1 MPTRNATAPA
11 ATPNGFGAAAVLG
24 AGIGA
29 FALAV
34 IAIAADR
41 VPALGRVLDVYQ
53 PTGPLSGVSTTGIA
67 IWLIAWVCLH
77 YQWRNRN
84 VALGPIAA
92 AALILLVL
100 GGLLTFPPLAD
111 LF

>member
-1 MPTRNATAPA
+1 MPTHNAPAPA

-24 AGIGA
+24 AGIGS

-41 VPALGRVLDVYQ
+41 VPALGRVLDFYQ
-53 PTGPLSGVSTTGIA
+53 PTGPLSGVTTTGIA
-67 IWLIAWVCLH
+67 IWLIAWGVLH
-77 YQWRNRN
+77 YRWRNRN
-84 VALGPIAA
+84 VVLGPIAA
-92 AALILLVL
+92 AALSLLVL
-100 GGLLTFPPLAD
+100 GVLLTFPPVGD

>member
-1 MPTRNATAPA
+1 MPTHHAPSPA

-24 AGIGA
+24 AGTGA

-34 IAIAADR
+34 MAIAADR
-41 VPALGRVLDVYQ
+41 VPALGRFLDFYR
-53 PTGPLSGVSTTGIA
+53 PTGPLSGVTTTGIA
-67 IWLIAWVCLH
+67 IWLIAWAFLH
-77 YQWRNRN
+77 SRWRNRN

-92 AALILLVL
+92 AALILLAL
-100 GGLLTFPPLAD
+100 GAFLTFPPLAD

>member
-1 MPTRNATAPA
+1 MLTPHATSPA
-11 ATPNGFGAAAVLG
+11 ANTNGFGAAAVLG

-29 FALAV
+29 FALSV
-34 IAIAADR
+34 MAISADR
-41 VPALGRVLDVYQ
+41 VPALGRVLDFYQ
-53 PTGPLSGVSTTGIA
+53 ATGPLSGVTTTGIA

-77 YQWRNRN
+77 YRWRNRD
-84 VALGPIAA
+84 VALGSIAT

-100 GGLLTFPPLAD
+100 GVLLTFPPLGD